1 MDSRPVNEGR
11 QRPLGG
17 HLPSRPDPPYASP
30 SRQRLAQ
37 GAGSWMLCSSQAP
50 LKLRKQAGTR
60 FSTWLG
66 MYWVLQGQNSGA
78 RGGGGAKP
86 ALTRAR
92 GEKRKIS
99 RVWGKS
105 VGHLRNT
112 AILLF
117 VSTPQAF
124 QEKKCMQASNSWGWC
139 CETQS
144 INSDLRFRKSPLG
157 RPQGEEQVSPER
169 TRERSKGLSTPTHG
183 AQEAALTNSSDS
195 VVLSQDHRS
204 LRVFSR
210 ANFLSATSGAY
221 QTQGPTLTLLQV

>member
-37 GAGSWMLCSSQAP
+37 GAGSWMLCS
-50 LKLRKQAGTR
+50 KLLSSFASKLGKDFQLGWVCTGFSGTK
-60 FSTWLG
+60 F
-66 MYWVLQGQNSGA
+66 
-78 RGGGGAKP
+78 GGPGGRGAKP

-221 QTQGPTLTLLQV
+221 QTQGPTLTLLKV

>member
-1 MDSRPVNEGR
+1 MGGTFGLEARERGAPATARGPPSLSSRSSLRVAK
-11 QRPLGG
+11 Q
-17 HLPSRPDPPYASP
+17 A
-30 SRQRLAQ
+30 A
-37 GAGSWMLCSSQAP
+37 AGSGRRLLDALLQAP
-50 LKLRKQAGTR
+50 LKLRKQAGKR

-78 RGGGGAKP
+78 RGGGAKP

-92 GEKRKIS
+92 GEEKKDFT
-99 RVWGKS
+99 S
-105 VGHLRNT
+105 VGHECGAPPQHRNSTLRFD
-112 AILLF
+112 APGIPRKKMHARLRIL
-117 VSTPQAF
+117 
-124 QEKKCMQASNSWGWC
+124 GG
-139 CETQS
+139 ETQS

-157 RPQGEEQVSPER
+157 RPQGEELVSPER

-183 AQEAALTNSSDS
+183 AQEAALTNSSES

-221 QTQGPTLTLLQV
+221 QTQGPTLTLLKV